1 MKLPICPT
9 TRTHS
14 FALIIALL
22 AVFVLTANAAVLWY
36 SMQVDMKLAS
46 KSQNN
51 PQLLWLGRSG
61 MELCKWILSTE
72 ANVPGEPYDSLDEFW
87 AGGPGGANETNSPL
101 ANIPKDH
108 YPIGDGF
115 VDWKIID
122 EERYI
127 NVNTINPQLLNQV
140 LTSMGVD
147 ANDQPTV
154 SDSIQDWVQQG
165 DNPRLS
171 GAKNAY
177 YMSLNPPYYC
187 KEAPMDD
194 IGELLLVKGVTMEMF
209 TGQSPEGAHK
219 SAAPK
224 GFGYS
229 PFENNGYSFG
239 LRDVL
244 TPYSD
249 GRININTADANV
261 LQCIPGIDES
271 TAEAIIQARTTPDG
285 STGAVGASGGGPFKS
300 VGEVQRAGISG
311 QAMQSIGQFC
321 DVRSRTFKVIITAHY
336 LTDSQTYIGVL
347 WRNSPTDIRLVQFYA
362 EPQQQQ
368 QPAAPTAAQAA
379 AGLTQN

>member
-1 MKLPICPT
+1 MKLQTHPKAP
-9 TRTHS
+9 THS

-61 MELCKWILSTE
+61 MELCKWILATE
-72 ANVPGEPYDSLDEFW
+72 ANIPGQPYDSLDEFW
-87 AGGPGGANETNSPL
+87 AGGSGGIGETNSPL

-108 YPIGDGF
+108 YPIGDGW
-115 VDWKIID
+115 VSWKMID

-127 NVNTINPQLLNQV
+127 NVNTVSPQLLNQV
-140 LTSMGVD
+140 LTAMGVD
-147 ANDQPTV
+147 ANDLPTI
-154 SDSIQDWVQQG
+154 SDSVLDWVQQG
-165 DNPRLS
+165 DNPRMS
-171 GAKNAY
+171 GAKNSY
-177 YMSLNPPYYC
+177 YMSLSPPYYC

-194 IGELLLVKGVTMEMF
+194 IGELMLVKGVTREVF
-209 TGQSPEGAHK
+209 TGEAPPGAHK

-224 GFGYS
+224 GFGFS
-229 PFENNGYSFG
+229 PFENNGYAFG

-261 LQCIPGIDES
+261 LQCIPGVDSS
-271 TAEAIIQARTTPDG
+271 TADAIIQARTTPDG
-285 STGAVGASGGGPFKS
+285 GTGEVGASGGGPFKS
-300 VGEVQRAGISG
+300 VGEVQRAGINQ
-311 QAMQSIGQFC
+311 QAVQSIGQFC
-321 DVRSRTFKVIITAHY
+321 DVRSRTFKVVITAHY
-336 LTDSQTYIGVL
+336 LTDSQTYIGIL

-362 EPQQQQ
+362 EPQPRQQQ
-368 QPAAPTAAQAA
+368 APPTPA
-379 AGLTQN
+379 QN